1 MCSIENTLLSSLKVT
16 VFEQSIIILL
26 LLIMMM
32 MTTERIKMPS
42 LFMIFFMQLGFYI
55 LIFLGF
61 INQLLFFPKFVA
73 VNKRKVSGALL
84 CFSLS
89 SDNLKKYLIL
99 IN

>member
-26 LLIMMM
+26 LLMM